1 MGEFKTGMK
10 LFASVVR
17 ENYTK
22 LTLLSVFKKVLL
34 IVGSLLAFREKT
46 LERQYRFQSR
56 KQYPTF
62 KLNTVNSLLY
72 RFISNS

>member
-22 LTLLSVFKKVLL
+22 LTLLSVLKKVLL

-46 LERQYRFQSR
+46 LERQQ
-56 KQYPTF
+56 
-62 KLNTVNSLLY
+62 L
-72 RFISNS
+72 ISE

>member
-34 IVGSLLAFREKT
+34 IVGSLLAFREK
-46 LERQYRFQSR
+46 SIR
-56 KQYPTF
+56 KAAINF
-62 KLNTVNSLLY
+62 RVENNTPH
-72 RFISNS
+72 SN